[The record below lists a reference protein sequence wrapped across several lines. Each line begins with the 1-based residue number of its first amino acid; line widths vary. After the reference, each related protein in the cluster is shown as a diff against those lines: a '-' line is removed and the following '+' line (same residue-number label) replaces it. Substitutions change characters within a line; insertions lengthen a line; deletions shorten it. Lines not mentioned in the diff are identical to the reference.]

1 MIITI
6 NGHPGSG
13 KTTIARR
20 IADALGY
27 KHFYMGKIRREAAK
41 KRGMTLAEYNTFGET
56 NPITDN
62 EVDELVKELGIKQDN
77 FVIESRTGWYLI
89 PQSIKIFITVDPLV
103 GAERVFK
110 ELQTTNHRNE
120 DKELKNVAEVLA
132 SHKKRMNSDQLRY
145 YKYYG
150 IDYAAPKNFDFIID
164 TSKLTPEEVFDK
176 TMSFIKQ
183 KMKNP

>member
-13 KTTIARR
+13 KTTIAKR

-27 KHFYMGKIRREAAK
+27 KHYYMGKIRREAAK

-56 NPITDN
+56 SPTTDN
-62 EVDELVKELGIKQDN
+62 EVDEFVKKLGNSQDN
-77 FVIESRTGWYLI
+77 FVIESRTAWHLI
-89 PQSIKIFITVDPLV
+89 PQSIKIFVSVDPLV

-110 ELQTTNHRNE
+110 ELQSTSHRNE
-120 DKELKNVAEVLA
+120 DKELKNIEEVLI
-132 SHKKRMNSDQLRY
+132 SHQKRVTSDQLRY
-145 YKYYG
+145 QKYYG
-150 IDYAAPKNFDFIID
+150 IDYAAPENFDFIID
-164 TSKLTPEEVFDK
+164 TTKLTPDEVFIK

-183 KMKNP
+183 KIANA